1 MKYCRPTLT
10 ACLHTSAVCRT
21 LGDKVMLTAPEGLG
35 PAKQT
40 PVGRGYRRGKG
51 FYG

>member
-1 MKYCRPTLT
+1 VKYCRPTLT
-10 ACLHTSAVCRT
+10 DCLRTSAAYRAP
-21 LGDKVMLTAPEGLG
+21 GDKVMLTAPEGLG

-51 FYG
+51 LEG